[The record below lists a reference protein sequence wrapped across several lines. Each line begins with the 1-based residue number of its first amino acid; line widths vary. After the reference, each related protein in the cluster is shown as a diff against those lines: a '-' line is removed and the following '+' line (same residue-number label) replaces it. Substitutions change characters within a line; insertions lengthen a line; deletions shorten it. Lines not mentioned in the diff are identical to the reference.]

1 MEGKKEREARRFFS
15 CFKERKEERRK
26 GKDKKKRCGE
36 KAKRDAVKRGK
47 RLIIINVQLTFIKC

>member
-15 CFKERKEERRK
+15 CFKERKEEIRK

-36 KAKRDAVKRGK
+36 KAKRDAVKRP
-47 RLIIINVQLTFIKC
+47 REMR

>member
-1 MEGKKEREARRFFS
+1 MEGKKEREARRLFS

-36 KAKRDAVKRGK
+36 KAKRDAMKGK